1 MPAGAQRRLVEQVV
15 DEQRDVRIADERT
28 GAQVDEIDRIGRR
41 VARIVATVARILV
54 RQQILALARILIV
67 AAQIIIVEIILDTG
81 RDRPGRTAE
90 GIALADDDAVFAELG
105 GAGIFRI
112 GIRSEEHTS
121 ELQSLMRI
129 SYAVFCLK
137 KKN

>member
-41 VARIVATVARILV
+41 VARIVATVPRILV

-67 AAQIIIVEIILDTG
+67 AAQIIVVAIILDTG
-81 RDRPGRTAE
+81 RDHPGRTAE
-90 GIALADDDAVFAELG
+90 GIALADDDEVFADLG
-105 GAGIFRI
+105 GAGIYRI
-112 GIRSEEHTS
+112 GLTYGQTEREAVERRGGQ
-121 ELQSLMRI
+121 LQI
-129 SYAVFCLK
+129 E
-137 KKN
+137 